1 MPAAEVYRLA
11 DTLRSRADVAEEA
24 AARLGDPGEVGGDL
38 QSAVEAVLAASRTA
52 AMALDGELRWLGDTL
67 SGVADSW
74 LALDGSLLPG
84 PP

>member
-11 DTLRSRADVAEEA
+11 DALRGRAAVAGEA
-24 AARLGDPGEVGGDL
+24 AARLGGPGEVGGGL
-38 QSAVEAVLAASRTA
+38 QQSVEAFLSASRTA
-52 AMALDGELRWLGDTL
+52 AVALEGELRWLGDTV

-74 LALDGSLLPG
+74 LALDGSLLAG